1 MKLSIINAL
10 NKYINENNIRFH
22 MPGHK
27 GHCNDYDILK
37 QISENLYSLDLTEVD
52 GTDDLHSP
60 ESSIKESQEDI
71 AKIYNAKESFY
82 IVNGSTAGIY
92 SMILSCT
99 NKGDKIIIQRNCHRS
114 VFMAAYLGSL
124 ETEYITPSVLDD
136 FSFAAS
142 ISPKDVENSLKENPD
157 AKAVV
162 LTSPTYYGTCI
173 NIKEISKITNKYG
186 VLLLIDAAHG
196 AHFPFNKNLPNN
208 PIVEGADMEVVSFH
222 KTLPSLTQT
231 GVLNVSKNAID
242 KIDIGKLKFMLSL
255 YQSTSPSYIFLSSME
270 AAAYIMKKDGDVLL
284 NNVIEYINDFKNK
297 IKKHDFYKV
306 LGKEHIGQSNINNLD
321 DTRLVISSKI
331 GGAKL
336 SQILREN
343 YQIQVEMADDK
354 NIIIIGSVFDK
365 KYYYEKLYN
374 ALVEIESK
382 YKDLKWNN
390 KKYEI
395 LDYTYKKIYTIEK
408 GYSLEKETILLK
420 DSIGKVAGEIV
431 APYPPGIPILLPG
444 EEITYNKI
452 KCIEN
457 CKNLGIRFNGPE
469 DKSLNTI
476 KIIK

>member
-1 MKLSIINAL
+1 
-10 NKYINENNIRFH
+10 

-27 GHCNDYDILK
+27 GHYNDYDILK
-37 QISENLYSLDLTEVD
+37 CIGENLYSMDLTEVD

-142 ISPKDVENSLKENPD
+142 ITLEDVENSLKNNPD

-186 VLLLIDAAHG
+186 ALLLIDAAHG

-231 GVLNVSKNAID
+231 GVLNVSENAAS
-242 KIDIGKLKFMLSL
+242 KIDMGKLKFMLSL

-270 AAAYIMKKDGDVLL
+270 AAAYIMNKDGNALL
-284 NNVIEYINDFKNK
+284 ESVIEYIDDFKNK
-297 IKKHDFYKV
+297 IKNHDFYKV
-306 LGKEHIGQSNINNLD
+306 LGKNHIGKSNIYNID
-321 DTRLVISSKI
+321 STRLVISSKI
-331 GGAKL
+331 GGVEL
-336 SQILREN
+336 SKILREN

-365 KYYYEKLYN
+365 KHYYESLYN
-374 ALVEIESK
+374 ALVEIEEK

-390 KKYEI
+390 KKCEI
-395 LDYTYKKIYTIEK
+395 LDYNYKKVYTIEK

-457 CKNLGIRFNGPE
+457 CKDIGIRFNGPE
-469 DKSLNTI
+469 DKNLNTI

>member
-1 MKLSIINAL
+1 
-10 NKYINENNIRFH
+10 

-27 GHCNDYDILK
+27 GHYNNYNILK
-37 QISENLYSLDLTEVD
+37 SIGENLYSMDLTEVD

-142 ISPKDVENSLKENPD
+142 ITPKDVENSLKTNPD

-186 VLLLIDAAHG
+186 ALLLIDAAHG

-231 GVLNVSKNAID
+231 GVLNVSKNATS
-242 KIDIGKLKFMLSL
+242 KIDMGKLKFMLSL

-270 AAAYIMKKDGDVLL
+270 AAAYIMNKDGEVLL
-284 NNVIEYINDFKNK
+284 ESVIEYIEDFKNK
-297 IKKHDFYKV
+297 IKNHDFYKV
-306 LGKEHIGQSNINNLD
+306 LGKKHIGKSNIYDLD
-321 DTRLVISSKI
+321 STRLVISSKI
-331 GGAKL
+331 GGVKL
-336 SQILREN
+336 SKILREN
-343 YQIQVEMADDK
+343 YQIQVEMSDDK

-365 KYYYEKLYN
+365 KHYYEKLYN
-374 ALVEIESK
+374 ALVEIEEK

-395 LDYTYKKIYTIEK
+395 LDYTYKKVYTIEK

-457 CKNLGIRFNGPE
+457 CKDIGIRFNGPE
-469 DKSLNTI
+469 DKNLNTI